1 MNKDPQLFSDKELV
15 KFVLEN
21 DTKVI
26 LYFFYRK
33 FLPTFQY
40 HVYKIFPYQ
49 VEIQDLIHEFFLYLH
64 EDDWRRLRTFNF
76 SSSLSTWISTVSF
89 RFFLQYKKSV
99 IDSNGLISLNECW
112 DSFAETYIQHAD
124 NEIKMDIMKAI
135 EQIKNERDRSIAFM
149 LLIEGSDFED
159 VAKKYSI
166 SVDYVYTIKN
176 RIIKS
181 LRNTLKDYSL

>member
-15 KFVLEN
+15 KYVLEN

-33 FLPTFQY
+33 FTPTFQY
-40 HVYKIFPYQ
+40 HIYKIFPYQ

-112 DSFAETYIQHAD
+112 DSFAETYTQHAD

-159 VAKKYSI
+159 VAKKYNI
-166 SVDYVYTIKN
+166 SVDYAYTIKN